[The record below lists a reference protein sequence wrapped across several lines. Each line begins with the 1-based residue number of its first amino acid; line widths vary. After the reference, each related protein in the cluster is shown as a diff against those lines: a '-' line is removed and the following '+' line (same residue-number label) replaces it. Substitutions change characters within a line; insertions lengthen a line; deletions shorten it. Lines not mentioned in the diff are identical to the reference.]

1 MKKISKYPSVS
12 RDISFLVDKSVLAGD
27 IIKAINDLNINILK
41 EVNIFDI
48 YESDENARK
57 SIALSMLF
65 QDNGKTLDD
74 IIINQATDSTLSIL
88 KDKFNAEQRV

>member
-1 MKKISKYPSVS
+1 
-12 RDISFLVDKSVLAGD
+12 
-27 IIKAINDLNINILK
+27 
-41 EVNIFDI
+41 
-48 YESDENARK
+48 
-57 SIALSMLF
+57 MLF